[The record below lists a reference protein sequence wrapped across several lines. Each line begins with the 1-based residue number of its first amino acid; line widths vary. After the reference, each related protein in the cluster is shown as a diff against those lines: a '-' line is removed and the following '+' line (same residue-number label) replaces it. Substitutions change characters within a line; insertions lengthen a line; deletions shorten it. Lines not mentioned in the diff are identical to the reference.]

1 LGELRDH
8 TPASFTL
15 LHLLATR
22 VLVSGAG
29 VCPGAPALTV
39 VPPVH
44 THLLLVTPC
53 RTGCVLKRPSCIQ
66 HHPVDRHPSSRVVA
80 HPGPPRAATL
90 PIGVGGG
97 AGKRGVRRVTTCCNG
112 GWRCA
117 CRHSLTSPAGAAVPP
132 SIGFGRRP
140 VSVPTSLQRCTLH
153 TPHLAAAGVNR
164 PHTPLRNA
172 FRPPACL
179 LACKP
184 SSLPAYRH
192 RTDD

>member
-1 LGELRDH
+1 MGELRDH

-140 VSVPTSLQRCTLH
+140 VCAHVAPAVH
-153 TPHLAAAGVNR
+153 TPHTTPSGRGGEQTTHAATQR
-164 PHTPLRNA
+164 LSSTSMPLGLQA
-172 FRPPACL
+172 FLSPCVPP
-179 LACKP
+179 
-184 SSLPAYRH
+184 
-192 RTDD
+192 